1 MKILDAE
8 GNVALIDRD
17 TGKDHVCVLNIAME
31 ILRVATPGLD
41 GAPRYVDKDEWDG
54 EVAVAREVE
63 APAAEP
69 AKTAPPR
76 TDQAKRDEDIE
87 AALPLLDEHDFVK
100 TGERAGRPK
109 CSAVEN
115 IVGYPVFTDE
125 VDVAWAK
132 RPAA

>member
-1 MKILDAE
+1 MKVLDAE
-8 GNVALIDRD
+8 GNVTLVDRD
-17 TGKDHVCVLNIAME
+17 TGKDHVCVKNIAME

-41 GAPRYVDKDEWDG
+41 GAPRYVDKDEWNG
-54 EVAVAREVE
+54 EVAVAPEAVVE
-63 APAAEP
+63 S
-69 AKTAPPR
+69 AKVAPPR
-76 TDQAKRDEDIE
+76 TDQPKRDEDIE
-87 AALPLLDEHDFVK
+87 IAVAELDEHDFVK

-125 VDVAWAK
+125 VDAAWAK

>member
-1 MKILDAE
+1 MKVLDAE
-8 GNVALIDRD
+8 GNVALVDRD

-54 EVAVAREVE
+54 EVAVAPEVE
-63 APAAEP
+63 GGAGG
-69 AKTAPPR
+69 KVAPPR
-76 TDQAKRDEDIE
+76 ADQAKRDEDIE
-87 AALPLLDEHDFVK
+87 IAVAALDEHDFVK

-125 VDVAWAK
+125 VDAAWAK